1 VPTPGACEFCGH
13 RKLSEGICQCP
24 PDCPSC
30 HQGCCGQINIAAL
43 PHANV
48 VTAQPRR
55 FPDIDAEIIEA

>member
-30 HQGCCGQINIAAL
+30 HQGCCGQILLLSKFMRDIA
-43 PHANV
+43 PE
-48 VTAQPRR
+48 PG
-55 FPDIDAEIIEA
+55 DITIDV